1 MPCNDNDSEYF
12 PNDIIFAKPLKCY
25 DKPMPSITICGNKF
39 CLTGEFALGSR
50 EAVEQEICKRGGTC
64 IKHPIKSGCTI
75 VVGTCVSSAWAYG
88 DYGTKIEN
96 GMRYRDDGAPVSI
109 VSEDHFVSEML
120 RIDSEGKPLE
130 VQPISI
136 KKANIEMLAALAAG
150 IIADDKVTKS
160 EAEFLLTW
168 LKKNQKLH
176 DQFPVSLLLPRVEAM
191 LKDGVLDSNESK
203 ELLSMLKAISLNV

>member
-1 MPCNDNDSEYF
+1 
-12 PNDIIFAKPLKCY
+12 
-25 DKPMPSITICGNKF
+25 
-39 CLTGEFALGSR
+39 
-50 EAVEQEICKRGGTC
+50 
-64 IKHPIKSGCTI
+64 
-75 VVGTCVSSAWAYG
+75 
-88 DYGTKIEN
+88 
-96 GMRYRDDGAPVSI
+96 
-109 VSEDHFVSEML
+109 
-120 RIDSEGKPLE
+120 
-130 VQPISI
+130 
-136 KKANIEMLAALAAG
+136 MLAALAAG